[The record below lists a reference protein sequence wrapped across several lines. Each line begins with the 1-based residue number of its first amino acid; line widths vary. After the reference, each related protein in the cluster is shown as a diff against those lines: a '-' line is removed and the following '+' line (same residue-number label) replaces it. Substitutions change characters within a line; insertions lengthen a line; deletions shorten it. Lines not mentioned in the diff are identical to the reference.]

1 MGLYNIFMGVPQSK
15 YAGLSIIV
23 AILVVAISIL
33 FGKQSMPLSQKIG
46 AVLLLIAVSLPG
58 ILYCLFQLTCL
69 VTGAGVNN
77 QRWWCALYGW
87 LISALLIIYSVL
99 LITVAILSIFSGVN
113 ISKQTDKYYVENF
126 KEKFAVAT
134 NMAGSATQTAG
145 AYGANGAYGNYPSN
159 VATATN
165 AGGSNNGLSTGTVA
179 TSSKLNNGLSTGT
192 VATSSKLNNGLSTGT
207 VATSSKLNNGNG
219 ATANNAAN
227 VYSATQAQAQTF
239 NVDVGTV
246 RSGKLEQDRKND
258 PFLSAENPANYPFPN
273 TPYGHG
279 WEPMN
284 GPDLPPGA

>member
-1 MGLYNIFMGVPQSK
+1 MFKSVYLFWKKCILDYIEDVLMGLYNIFMGVPQSK
-15 YAGLSIIV
+15 YAGLSVIV
-23 AILVVAISIL
+23 AILFVAISIL
-33 FGKQSMPLSQKIG
+33 FGKQSMPLSQKVG
-46 AVLLLIAVSLPG
+46 AILLLIAVSLPG
-58 ILYCLFQLTCL
+58 VLYCLFQLTCL

-99 LITVAILSIFSGVN
+99 LITVAILSIFSGVD
-113 ISKQTDKYYVENF
+113 ISKKTDKYYVENF

-134 NMAGSATQTAG
+134 NMAGSVTQTAG

-159 VATATN
+159 AAVATN
-165 AGGSNNGLSTGTVA
+165 AGGSNNGIPMNTVA
-179 TSSKLNNGLSTGT
+179 TTTMLQ
-192 VATSSKLNNGLSTGT
+192 
-207 VATSSKLNNGNG
+207 NGND
-219 ATANNAAN
+219 AN
-227 VYSATQAQAQTF
+227 AQAQTF

-246 RSGKLEQDRKND
+246 RSGKLEQDRKNG
-258 PFLSAENPANYPFPN
+258 PFLSAENPADYPFPN

>member
-15 YAGLSIIV
+15 YAGLSIMV
-23 AILVVAISIL
+23 AILIVVISIL
-33 FGKQSMPLSQKIG
+33 FGKQSMPLSQKLG

-134 NMAGSATQTAG
+134 NMAGTASQTAG
-145 AYGANGAYGNYPSN
+145 AYGANGSYGNYPSN

-165 AGGSNNGLSTGTVA
+165 AGGS
-179 TSSKLNNGLSTGT
+179 
-192 VATSSKLNNGLSTGT
+192 NNGLSTGT

-227 VYSATQAQAQTF
+227 VYSATQAQTF

-246 RSGKLEQDRKND
+246 HSDKLEQDRKNG